1 MRKRKQK
8 TESVDH
14 LEIYRPND
22 SRDIGWGIR
31 VHDAGYTHVKP
42 GMDYP
47 PQRHPDSYM
56 FTWQQGRRL
65 NAYQIVFIGKGSGVL
80 ETEHGGIRPI
90 GAGTVFLLFPGE
102 WHRYRPDPSTGWTE
116 RWCGFS
122 GPYADQVFRAFF
134 SVRQPV
140 LQEIPCCRVRRRLRQ
155 LTRLLARNDVANVSA
170 LVGELV
176 GLLTDLAPYSEREN
190 TKTAKAIATARDMLL
205 ASFRENVDL
214 EALAARFNMGY
225 SFFRREFK
233 LQTGYAPHAYVLAA
247 RLNCAKSLLSS
258 TRQSLASIARE
269 SGFATLPYFSRIFR
283 KHVGCTPAQWRRQAK
298 DVGRS

>member
-1 MRKRKQK
+1 MRRRGAI
-8 TESVDH
+8 DH
-14 LEIYRPND
+14 LEVYRPDDN
-22 SRDIGWGIR
+22 RDLGWGIR
-31 VHDAGYTHVKP
+31 VNDAGYTHVKP
-42 GMDYP
+42 GVEYP
-47 PQRHPDSYM
+47 PQRHPAPYM

-65 NAYQIVFIGKGSGVL
+65 NVYQIVFIGKGGGVL
-80 ETEHGGIRPI
+80 ETEHGGVCPI
-90 GAGTVFLLFPGE
+90 DAGTVFLLFPGE
-102 WHRYRPDPSTGWTE
+102 WHRYRPDPTTGWTE

-140 LQEIPCCRVRRRLRQ
+140 LQNVPCSRVRSRLRR
-155 LTRLLARNDVANVSA
+155 LTRLLEGNAAANVSTLA
-170 LVGELV
+170 GELV
-176 GLLTDLAPYSEREN
+176 GLLTDLAPHAERER
-190 TKTAKAIATARDMLL
+190 TTSAKEIAAARDALL

-225 SFFRREFK
+225 SLFRREFK

-298 DVGRS
+298 DVARS